1 MNNELKEILK
11 KYSSEDSVF
20 YENSNANNVFF
31 QLFTKN
37 IENEVEL
44 LKIVDDLLSQNLIV
58 DNLLLQTLSKN
69 LCINTIE
76 YLKEKGNNINLEDD
90 NGENILFK
98 VFETSRY
105 LINDT
110 NFAIF
115 KSCIERLIQLGV
127 NYKLVNENGRN
138 LIHKATYNGA
148 TESILKLITELDIDI
163 NKQDNDGFTPLHFAV
178 MNASFNQIE
187 ILINNGSKSSKYIKT
202 KSFPFD
208 TVDIPAPNGLTPLE
222 LFKYNIN
229 DYVDLDFDGILEV
242 LK

>member
-1 MNNELKEILK
+1 MNNKLKEILK

-110 NFAIF
+110 NLTIF

-127 NYKLVNENGRN
+127 NYKLVNDNGRN

-148 TESILKLITELDIDI
+148 KESILKLITELDIDI

-178 MNASFNQIE
+178 MNASFDQME

-202 KSFPFD
+202 KSFHFD
-208 TVDIPAPNGLTPLE
+208 AVDIPTPNGLTPLE